1 MHYSPFALIL
11 GLDTHKR
18 TISQRTVRLSCVC
31 KSSEGA
37 EKSSEG
43 ELIFLPPIRN
53 EICQANILVAFWRIG
68 GCFLVGNECVFM
80 VSVMSL
86 AEMGIWLEGDGQEG
100 GQEGELNGDDDV
112 TL

>member
-1 MHYSPFALIL
+1 
-11 GLDTHKR
+11 
-18 TISQRTVRLSCVC
+18 
-31 KSSEGA
+31 
-37 EKSSEG
+37 
-43 ELIFLPPIRN
+43 
-53 EICQANILVAFWRIG
+53 
-68 GCFLVGNECVFM
+68 M